1 VDLNEYRTMGRVTK
15 GVATIDLKALKSVG
29 KIASAR
35 VVEKDDQVTLISNNG
50 IMLRVDADAIK
61 KQGRATKGVRVM
73 NLDKNDIVAS
83 IGRISDS
90 KKDQ

>member
-1 VDLNEYRTMGRVTK
+1 
-15 GVATIDLKALKSVG
+15 
-29 KIASAR
+29 
-35 VVEKDDQVTLISNNG
+35 
-50 IMLRVDADAIK
+50 
-61 KQGRATKGVRVM
+61 VRVM